1 VWPTAQLG
9 PDYLLSWVSSG
20 SPHHSFS
27 FSFMRGWGARYN
39 PDISNGTVSRSALPV
54 LPVLPAACCLLPAA
68 CCLLPAACCLL
79 PAACCLLPVAPHAA
93 PDALTRDAALAS
105 TSLGL

>member
-1 VWPTAQLG
+1 MYCPHALRSSAGAVWPTTQLG

-39 PDISNGTVSRSALPV
+39 PDISNGMVSRSAAPDG
-54 LPVLPAACCLLPAA
+54 LPAAWQCLVPAGPA
-68 CCLLPAACCLL
+68 HCIGCLA
-79 PAACCLLPVAPHAA
+79 
-93 PDALTRDAALAS
+93 
-105 TSLGL
+105 